1 MCGLTGVLLHP
12 GRRSAAT
19 WQAIREVVRASLVFS
34 EERGR
39 DASGLAVVDRRG
51 GLRLVKQAIPSS
63 ELVTSAAFEEV
74 LAAIGPGATC
84 VLGHTRRPTKGCPS
98 NSANNHPIPAGPVI
112 GIHNGEISND
122 DALFARLGLPRSG
135 EVDSEIIFR
144 LLAARPGPLG
154 GAATL
159 PELRARVLRL
169 RGTFATISVDR
180 RAPHRL
186 VVLKKLRP
194 LCLHYEESHR
204 CLYFS
209 SRYIFLRKSFG
220 RSVITE
226 AIDGDRGYVFNGRDL
241 PATRACPALS
251 FTIPD
256 AGAVQ
261 ADDPDRRACADA
273 GRLAMCEAGEPS
285 GCGRREEAST
295 CR

>member
-1 MCGLTGVLLHP
+1 
-12 GRRSAAT
+12 
-19 WQAIREVVRASLVFS
+19 VRASLVFS

-39 DASGLAVVDRRG
+39 DAAGLAVIDRRG
-51 GLRLVKQAIPSS
+51 GLRLIKQAVPAS
-63 ELVTSAAFEEV
+63 ELVTSARFEEV
-74 LAAIGPGATC
+74 LAAIGPGTTC
-84 VLGHTRRPTKGCPS
+84 VLGHTRKPTKGSPS
-98 NSANNHPIPAGPVI
+98 VSANNHPIPAGPVI

-122 DALFARLGLPRSG
+122 DELFARLGLPRSG

-144 LLAARPGPLG
+144 LLAAGSGPLG
-154 GAATL
+154 EAGTL
-159 PELRARVLRL
+159 PELRAQVLRL
-169 RGTFATISVDR
+169 RGTFATISVDK

-194 LCLHYEESHR
+194 LCLHYEEPHR

-226 AIDGDRGYVFNGRDL
+226 AIDGDRGYVFNGREL

-256 AGAVQ
+256 ADAIQ
-261 ADDPDRRACADA
+261 ADDPDERGGVDA
-273 GRLAMCEAGEPS
+273 GQLAVREAGGPS
-285 GCGRREEAST
+285 GPGRTEEAST